1 MLMEDIAFQHRK
13 ASPLD
18 HLALSFGRR
27 RKSWPS
33 PIHQP
38 ANEAIQFTTKDDF
51 PHTLNKT
58 APGSPPGFPFPKFPL
73 CIRLQPGVQGS
84 NPVV

>member
-1 MLMEDIAFQHRK
+1 MLMEDIVFQHRK
-13 ASPLD
+13 ASPLE

-51 PHTLNKT
+51 PPH
-58 APGSPPGFPFPKFPL
+58 P
-73 CIRLQPGVQGS
+73 Q
-84 NPVV
+84 